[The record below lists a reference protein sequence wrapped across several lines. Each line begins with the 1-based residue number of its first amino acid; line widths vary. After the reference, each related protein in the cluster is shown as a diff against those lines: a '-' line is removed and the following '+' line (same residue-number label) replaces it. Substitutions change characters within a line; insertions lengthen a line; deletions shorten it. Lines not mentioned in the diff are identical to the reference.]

1 MQPSQVNTKFN
12 LFDQFESEIVAS
24 TQLPYCQIQNPPNL
38 SLSQIEQLNPPWG
51 WFIPADQAELADFKT
66 TDDWQPFSRYK
77 GTKVQRYEGK
87 TTQVV
92 NQTFFPFYPF
102 SFNLKRFARSRLTFG
117 EDTSNP
123 CHVDGFLATHIRIVV
138 LHQSSIEVQEKTK
151 NGWRYYGL
159 AYQHGQLTSYG
170 ESAYSDRNNYR
181 LRTRYLVMFVDT
193 DNQLLHEIPFKIGM
207 NAGVGAAFNTELKEF
222 RKEIETVFFA
232 QIGKSQQQ
240 LSSRAHS
247 LTVLDLQLGL
257 HKSESK
263 SPFIYPQQG
272 LTPDKS
278 TTLTRR
284 DRSVELLHSPIEE
297 MIIPKNSDEGK
308 TILSLWEQHQDFAHK
323 YQDDIAESVDDDEP
337 PF

>member
-1 MQPSQVNTKFN
+1 MNTKFN
-12 LFDQFESEIVAS
+12 LFDQFESEIISS

-51 WFIPADQAELADFKT
+51 WFIPTDQAELASFQA
-66 TDDWQPFSRYK
+66 TDDWQP
-77 GTKVQRYEGK
+77 T
-87 TTQVV
+87 
-92 NQTFFPFYPF
+92 
-102 SFNLKRFARSRLTFG
+102 RLTFG

-123 CHVDGFLATHIRIVV
+123 RHVDGFLSTHIRIVV
-138 LHQSSIEVQEKTK
+138 LHQSSIEVQEKAK

-170 ESAYSDRNNYR
+170 ESAKGDRNNYR
-181 LRTRYLVMFVDT
+181 LRTRYLVMFLD
-193 DNQLLHEIPFKIGM
+193 DKNQLLHEIPFKIGM

-222 RKEIETVFFA
+222 RKEIETIFFA
-232 QIGKSQQQ
+232 QTGKPQQQ
-240 LSSRAHS
+240 LSDRAHS
-247 LTVLDLQLGL
+247 LTVLDLQLDI
-257 HKSESK
+257 HKGEGK
-263 SPFIYPQQG
+263 SPYLYPQQR

-297 MIIPKNSDEGK
+297 LIIAKNSDEGK

-323 YQDDIAESVDDDEP
+323 YQDETTESVDNDEP

>member
-51 WFIPADQAELADFKT
+51 WFIPTDQSELANFQT
-66 TDDWQPFSRYK
+66 TDDWKPTRI
-77 GTKVQRYEGK
+77 
-87 TTQVV
+87 
-92 NQTFFPFYPF
+92 
-102 SFNLKRFARSRLTFG
+102 TFG

-123 CHVDGFLATHIRIVV
+123 RHVDGFLTTRIRIIV
-138 LHQSSIEVQEKTK
+138 LHQSNIEVQEKAK

-170 ESAYSDRNNYR
+170 ESAYSDRNSYR
-181 LRTRYLVMFVDT
+181 LRTRYLVMFLD
-193 DNQLLHEIPFKIGM
+193 DKNQLLHEIPFKIGM

-240 LSSRAHS
+240 LSDRAHS
-247 LTVLDLQLGL
+247 LTVLDLQLDI
-257 HKSESK
+257 HKGEGK
-263 SPFIYPQQG
+263 SPYLYPATR
-272 LTPDKS
+272 LTLDKS
-278 TTLTRR
+278 TTLNRR
-284 DRSVELLHSPIEE
+284 DRSVELSHCSIEE

-323 YQDDIAESVDDDEP
+323 YQDETAESVDNDEP